1 MRGGNPKSRQQKT
14 RERGNYLFEKLN
26 HSETCFINDSMILKV
41 RLTWAHIKLQNNEIV
56 IRSVLPQ
63 VKISILKLL

>member
-26 HSETCFINDSMILKV
+26 HFETCFINDSMILKV
-41 RLTWAHIKLQNNEIV
+41 RLT
-56 IRSVLPQ
+56 
-63 VKISILKLL
+63 